1 MAKLK
6 LVNTIFSKL
15 STLSKNEGQLVVSRD
30 SKSLYIDLNSERI
43 EVTDWIDVNTEEELL
58 AILTPLVNK
67 YYFTKDTNK
76 IWRYIGS
83 EWKCLNAD
91 ISIRT
96 ITNDE
101 IDALFS

>member
-30 SKSLYIDLNSERI
+30 SKSLYIDLNGERI

-58 AILTPLVNK
+58 AILTPLSNK

-76 IWRYIGS
+76 IWRYIEGK
-83 EWKCLNAD
+83 WNCLNAD
-91 ISIRT
+91 ISIKT
-96 ITNDE
+96 ITNEE
-101 IDALFS
+101 IDALFE